1 VHSRLASSLDLVC
14 PSRTPE
20 RRLTPM
26 GATVVQKSIGR
37 RDLLLLLLGI
47 NGHTATTDGLGGMTR
62 LQKLLFLLEQ
72 ESCVTPSGEGF
83 NFVAYK
89 AGPYSSK
96 LYDDLEFLENLDL
109 IEKRATAEGTEEEAA
124 EIDFTFESLIEPE
137 AESDDPSG
145 PAPDAYEEYSFSLT
159 PSGISK
165 VRQMLDDRSYAPVV
179 DAVRNIKIRY
189 GQYSLKDLLYYVY
202 SKYPEMTTESEIKE
216 KVLRRNRSY

>member
-1 VHSRLASSLDLVC
+1 
-14 PSRTPE
+14 
-20 RRLTPM
+20 M

-47 NGHTATTDGLGGMTR
+47 KGHKATRDSLGGITR

-72 ESCVTPSGEGF
+72 ESGVTPSGDGF
-83 NFVAYK
+83 NFEAYK

-109 IEKRATAEGTEEEAA
+109 IERHAAAEGTEEEAT
-124 EIDFTFESLIEPE
+124 EIDLTFENLIEPE
-137 AESDDPSG
+137 TENDDPSG

-159 PSGISK
+159 PVGLSK
-165 VRQMLDDRSYAPVV
+165 VQQMIDDQSYAPVV
-179 DAVRNIKIRY
+179 EAVRNIKNRY